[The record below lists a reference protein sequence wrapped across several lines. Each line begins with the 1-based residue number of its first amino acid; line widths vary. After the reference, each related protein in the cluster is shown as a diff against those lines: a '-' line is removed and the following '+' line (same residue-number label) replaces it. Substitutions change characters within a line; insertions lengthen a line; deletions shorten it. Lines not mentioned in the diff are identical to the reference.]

1 MISIV
6 IVEDQKIVRESLE
19 ASFDQHDDMQV
30 LEAFGDASMAKARCA
45 ELHPDILLLDICT
58 ENDSSGLDAARDIK
72 AADPRQKI
80 VLMTGMPDVT
90 FVQRAREIGVET
102 FIYKAI
108 SLEEMVNIIRATAGG
123 YGVYP
128 SGESEGFNR
137 IIDDLTPREM
147 EILELICDGMSR
159 TEIAE
164 QTHLS
169 ESSVKSYISTILSK
183 TGFSTTSKL
192 AIFAVS
198 KGFVNPRM

>member
-1 MISIV
+1 MIRIV

-19 ASFDQHDDMQV
+19 ASFDMHDDMQV
-30 LEAFGDASMAKARCA
+30 VAAFGDAAMAMARCA

-108 SLEEMVNIIRATAGG
+108 SLDEMVNIIRATAGG

-128 SGESEGFNR
+128 SSESEGFNR
-137 IIDDLTPREM
+137 VIDDLTPREM

-198 KGFVNPRM
+198 KGFVNPGM